1 MILFFLIFFID
12 KSGSYNYNVCTKS
25 TERQDIRLKLK
36 SPANKDEII
45 TEEEEV
51 ALEND
56 FIDTYI
62 KNKKSPLS
70 LLFKLYAR
78 YAKDFAVSMFFY
90 IIKQSPVIVM
100 PIIVSNII
108 NEVAYRNDY
117 TIRNIIINLVVIA
130 ALIIINIPTNALYV
144 KFYSKATRRVEAGL
158 RGAMVRKLQQLSITF
173 HKEMQSGRIQSKLM
187 RDVETVHTFSTQVI
201 TSVPAILVN
210 MITALCIVITK
221 DLSVF
226 FFFLLC
232 IPCDV
237 LLIKIFGKTI
247 KKRNYEFRKGMEST
261 SASLMDMEE
270 MTQITRAHALEETEL
285 KKSALLLKN
294 VAKSGFKLDMVQ
306 AYFGSFTWVTIQVFQ
321 LACLVFSA
329 WKAYQGEILIG
340 DINLFQSYFNSL
352 IGQVSSLIGLL
363 PIISKGLDSVSSIG
377 EILGATDIED
387 NHHKIKISSLKGGY
401 EFQNV
406 SFSYDSELH
415 LINNL
420 NLKINAGE
428 TIAIVGPSGS
438 GKSTLINL
446 AIGFIHAQSG
456 KILVDGNDIESINLR
471 SYRQHIAIVPQSSV
485 LFTGTI
491 RANITYGMD
500 TVSDEQLD
508 NVLKAARLYD
518 FIQTLPNGVD
528 TMLDEHGANLSGGQR
543 QRIAIARAIIRN
555 PSVIIFDEATSA
567 LDTVSEK
574 AIQDAI
580 NDMTKDKTT
589 FIVAHRL
596 STIRN
601 ADRIAV
607 LKQGKCVELG
617 TYEELMALHGEF
629 YEMQMTS
636 EVRNYTPNV

>member
-1 MILFFLIFFID
+1 M
-12 KSGSYNYNVCTKS
+12 KP
-25 TERQDIRLKLK
+25 K

-56 FIDTYI
+56 FIDTYL
-62 KNKKSPLS
+62 KNKKSPIF

-78 YAKDFAVSMFFY
+78 YAKDFAISMFFY
-90 IIKQSPVIVM
+90 LIKQSPVIVM

-108 NEVAYRNDY
+108 NEVVYRSDY
-117 TIRNIIINLVVIA
+117 TFRNIVVNLVVIA
-130 ALIIINIPTNALYV
+130 TLIAINVPTNALYV

-187 RDVETVHTFSTQVI
+187 RDVETVHTFSTQII
-201 TSVPAILVN
+201 TSVPAILIN

-237 LLIKIFGKTI
+237 LLIKVFGKTI
-247 KKRNYEFRKGMEST
+247 KKKNNEFRRGMEST

-270 MTQITRAHALEETEL
+270 MTQITRAHALEETEM
-285 KKSALLLKN
+285 KKTALLLKN
-294 VAKSGFKLDMVQ
+294 IAKSGFKLDMVQ

-363 PIISKGLDSVSSIG
+363 PIISKGLESVSSIG

-387 NHHKIKISSLKGGY
+387 NHHKMKINSLRGEY
-401 EFQNV
+401 EFRNV
-406 SFSYDSELH
+406 SFSYDSEQH
-415 LINNL
+415 LISNL
-420 NLKINAGE
+420 NLKVKAGE

-438 GKSTLINL
+438 GKSTIINL

-456 KILVDGNDIESINLR
+456 EILVDGNNIEDINLR

-491 RANITYGMD
+491 RANITYGLD
-500 TVSDEQLD
+500 TVNDEQLER
-508 NVLKAARLYD
+508 VLKAARLYD
-518 FIQTLPNGVD
+518 FIKTLPNGVD
-528 TMLDEHGANLSGGQR
+528 TMLDEHGENLSGGQK
-543 QRIAIARAIIRN
+543 QRISIARAIIRN

-580 NDMTKDKTT
+580 NDMTKGKTT

-607 LKQGKCVELG
+607 LKNGRCVEIG

-629 YEMQMTS
+629 YEMQTAS
-636 EVRNYTPNV
+636 EVRPI

>member
-1 MILFFLIFFID
+1 M
-12 KSGSYNYNVCTKS
+12 KP
-25 TERQDIRLKLK
+25 K

-56 FIDTYI
+56 FIDTYL
-62 KNKKSPLS
+62 KNKKSPIF

-78 YAKDFAVSMFFY
+78 YAKYFAISMFFY
-90 IIKQSPVIVM
+90 LIKQSPVIVM

-108 NEVAYRNDY
+108 NEVVYRSDY
-117 TIRNIIINLVVIA
+117 TFRNIVVNLVVIA
-130 ALIIINIPTNALYV
+130 TLIAINVPTNALYV

-187 RDVETVHTFSTQVI
+187 RDVETVHTFSTQII
-201 TSVPAILVN
+201 TSVPAILIN

-237 LLIKIFGKTI
+237 LLIKVFGKTI
-247 KKRNYEFRKGMEST
+247 KKKNNEFRRGMEST

-270 MTQITRAHALEETEL
+270 MTQITRAHALEETEM
-285 KKSALLLKN
+285 KKTASLLKN
-294 VAKSGFKLDMVQ
+294 IAKSGFKLDMVQ

-363 PIISKGLDSVSSIG
+363 PIISKGLESVSSIG

-387 NHHKIKISSLKGGY
+387 NRHKMKINSLRGEY
-401 EFQNV
+401 EFKNV
-406 SFSYDSELH
+406 SFSYDSEQH
-415 LINNL
+415 LISNL
-420 NLKINAGE
+420 NLKVKVGE

-438 GKSTLINL
+438 GKSTIINL

-456 KILVDGNDIESINLR
+456 EILVDGNNIEDINLR

-491 RANITYGMD
+491 RANITYGLD
-500 TVSDEQLD
+500 TVNDEQLER
-508 NVLKAARLYD
+508 VLKAARLYD
-518 FIQTLPNGVD
+518 FIKTLPNGVD
-528 TMLDEHGANLSGGQR
+528 TMLDEHGENLSAGQK
-543 QRIAIARAIIRN
+543 QRISIARAIMRN

-574 AIQDAI
+574 AIPDAI
-580 NDMTKDKTT
+580 NDMTKGKTT

-601 ADRIAV
+601 ANRIAV
-607 LKQGKCVELG
+607 LKNGRCVEIG

-629 YEMQMTS
+629 YEMQTAS
-636 EVRNYTPNV
+636 EVRPI

>member
-1 MILFFLIFFID
+1 MQ
-12 KSGSYNYNVCTKS
+12 KYGKAGGAS
-25 TERQDIRLKLK
+25 LKLK
-36 SPANKDEII
+36 SPADKNEII
-45 TEEEEV
+45 TEEEEIE
-51 ALEND
+51 LEND
-56 FIDTYI
+56 FIDTYL
-62 KNKKSPLS
+62 KNKKSPIS
-70 LLFKLYAR
+70 LLFKLYSR

-90 IIKQSPVIVM
+90 LIKQSPVIVM

-108 NEVAYRNDY
+108 NEVVYKNDY
-117 TIRNIIINLVVIA
+117 TLRNIIINLAVIA
-130 ALIIINIPTNALYV
+130 ILIAINVPTNALYV

-187 RDVETVHTFSTQVI
+187 RDVETVHTFSTQII

-237 LLIKIFGKTI
+237 LLIKIFGKAI
-247 KKRNYEFRKGMEST
+247 KKNNNEFRKGMEYT

-270 MTQITRAHALEETEL
+270 MTQITRAHALEGTEI
-285 KKSALLLKN
+285 KKTALLLKN
-294 VAKSGFKLDMVQ
+294 IAKSGFKLDMVQ

-363 PIISKGLDSVSSIG
+363 PIISKGLESLSSIG

-387 NHHKIKISSLKGGY
+387 NHHKIKINFLRGEY
-401 EFQNV
+401 EFKNV
-406 SFSYDSELH
+406 SFSYDSDQH
-415 LINNL
+415 LISGL
-420 NLKINAGE
+420 NLKVHAGE

-446 AIGFIHAQSG
+446 AIGFVHPQSG
-456 KILVDGNDIESINLR
+456 EILVDGNNIENINLQ
-471 SYRQHIAIVPQSSV
+471 SYRRHIAIVPQNSV

-500 TVSDEQLD
+500 TVSDGQLE

-518 FIQTLPNGVD
+518 FIKALPNGVD
-528 TMLDEHGANLSGGQR
+528 TMLDEHGANLSGGQK
-543 QRIAIARAIIRN
+543 QRISIARAIIRN

-580 NDMTKDKTT
+580 NDMTKGKTT

-607 LKQGKCVELG
+607 LKHGKCVELG

-629 YEMQMTS
+629 YKMQTAS
-636 EVRNYTPNV
+636 EVRSV

>member
-1 MILFFLIFFID
+1 
-12 KSGSYNYNVCTKS
+12 
-25 TERQDIRLKLK
+25 
-36 SPANKDEII
+36 
-45 TEEEEV
+45 
-51 ALEND
+51 
-56 FIDTYI
+56 
-62 KNKKSPLS
+62 
-70 LLFKLYAR
+70 
-78 YAKDFAVSMFFY
+78 
-90 IIKQSPVIVM
+90 M

-108 NEVAYRNDY
+108 NEVVYRSDY
-117 TIRNIIINLVVIA
+117 TFRNIVVNLVVIA
-130 ALIIINIPTNALYV
+130 TLIAINVPTNALYV

-187 RDVETVHTFSTQVI
+187 RDVETVHTFSTQII
-201 TSVPAILVN
+201 TSVPAILIN

-237 LLIKIFGKTI
+237 LLIKVFGKTI
-247 KKRNYEFRKGMEST
+247 KKKNNEFRRGMEST

-270 MTQITRAHALEETEL
+270 MTQITRAHALEETEM
-285 KKSALLLKN
+285 KKTASLLKN
-294 VAKSGFKLDMVQ
+294 IAKSGFKLDMVQ

-363 PIISKGLDSVSSIG
+363 PIISKGLESVSSIG

-387 NHHKIKISSLKGGY
+387 NRHKMKINSLRGEY
-401 EFQNV
+401 EFKNV
-406 SFSYDSELH
+406 SFSYDSEQH
-415 LINNL
+415 LISNL
-420 NLKINAGE
+420 NLKVKVGE

-438 GKSTLINL
+438 GKSTIINL

-456 KILVDGNDIESINLR
+456 EILVDGNNIEDINLR

-491 RANITYGMD
+491 RANITYGLD
-500 TVSDEQLD
+500 TVNDEQLER
-508 NVLKAARLYD
+508 VLKAARLYD
-518 FIQTLPNGVD
+518 FIKTLPNGVD
-528 TMLDEHGANLSGGQR
+528 TMLDEHGENLSGGQK
-543 QRIAIARAIIRN
+543 QRISIARAIIRN

-580 NDMTKDKTT
+580 NDMTKGKTT

-601 ADRIAV
+601 ANRIAV
-607 LKQGKCVELG
+607 LKNGRCVEIG

-629 YEMQMTS
+629 YEMQTAS
-636 EVRNYTPNV
+636 EVRPI

>member
-1 MILFFLIFFID
+1 M
-12 KSGSYNYNVCTKS
+12 
-25 TERQDIRLKLK
+25 KLK

-108 NEVAYRNDY
+108 NEVAYRSDY

-130 ALIIINIPTNALYV
+130 ALIIINVPTNALYV

-247 KKRNYEFRKGMEST
+247 KKKNYEFRKGMEST

-387 NHHKIKISSLKGGY
+387 NHHKIKISSLNGEY
-401 EFQNV
+401 EFRNV
-406 SFSYDSELH
+406 SFSYDSEQH

-456 KILVDGNDIESINLR
+456 TILVDGNDIESINLR

-636 EVRNYTPNV
+636 EIRNYTPNI

>member
-1 MILFFLIFFID
+1 M
-12 KSGSYNYNVCTKS
+12 YNYNVCTKS

-130 ALIIINIPTNALYV
+130 ALIIINVPTNALYV

-247 KKRNYEFRKGMEST
+247 KKKNYEFRKGMEST

-329 WKAYQGEILIG
+329 WKAYHGEILIG

-387 NHHKIKISSLKGGY
+387 NHHKIKISSLKGEY

-406 SFSYDSELH
+406 SFSYDSEQH

-456 KILVDGNDIESINLR
+456 KILVDGNDIENINLR

>member
-1 MILFFLIFFID
+1 M
-12 KSGSYNYNVCTKS
+12 KP
-25 TERQDIRLKLK
+25 K

-56 FIDTYI
+56 FIDTYL
-62 KNKKSPLS
+62 KNKKSPIF

-78 YAKDFAVSMFFY
+78 YAKDFAISMFFY
-90 IIKQSPVIVM
+90 LIKQSPVIVM

-108 NEVAYRNDY
+108 NEVVYRSDY
-117 TIRNIIINLVVIA
+117 TFRNIVVNLVVIA
-130 ALIIINIPTNALYV
+130 TLIAINVPTNALYV

-187 RDVETVHTFSTQVI
+187 RDVETVHTFSTQII
-201 TSVPAILVN
+201 TSVPAILIN

-226 FFFLLC
+226 FFFLMC

-237 LLIKIFGKTI
+237 LLIKVFGKTI
-247 KKRNYEFRKGMEST
+247 KKKNNEFRRGMEST

-270 MTQITRAHALEETEL
+270 MTQITRAHALEETEM
-285 KKSALLLKN
+285 KKTASLLKN
-294 VAKSGFKLDMVQ
+294 IAKSGFKLDMVQ

-363 PIISKGLDSVSSIG
+363 PIISKGLESVSSIG

-387 NHHKIKISSLKGGY
+387 NRHKMKINSLRGEY
-401 EFQNV
+401 EFKNV
-406 SFSYDSELH
+406 SFSYDSEQH
-415 LINNL
+415 LISNL
-420 NLKINAGE
+420 NLKVKVGE

-438 GKSTLINL
+438 GKSTIINL

-456 KILVDGNDIESINLR
+456 EILVDGNNIEDINLR

-491 RANITYGMD
+491 RANITYGLD
-500 TVSDEQLD
+500 TVNDEQLER
-508 NVLKAARLYD
+508 VLKAARLYD
-518 FIQTLPNGVD
+518 FIKTLPNGVD
-528 TMLDEHGANLSGGQR
+528 TMLDEHGENLSGGQK
-543 QRIAIARAIIRN
+543 QRISIARAIIRN

-580 NDMTKDKTT
+580 NDMTKGKTT

-601 ADRIAV
+601 ANRIAV
-607 LKQGKCVELG
+607 LKNGRCVEIG

-629 YEMQMTS
+629 YEMQTAS
-636 EVRNYTPNV
+636 EVRPI

>member
-1 MILFFLIFFID
+1 MNPLYCKCKKYYKAGGAFL
-12 KSGSYNYNVCTKS
+12 KP
-25 TERQDIRLKLK
+25 K

-56 FIDTYI
+56 FIDTYL
-62 KNKKSPLS
+62 KNKKSPIF

-78 YAKDFAVSMFFY
+78 YAKYFAISMFFY
-90 IIKQSPVIVM
+90 LIKQSPVIVM

-108 NEVAYRNDY
+108 NEVVYRSDY
-117 TIRNIIINLVVIA
+117 TFRNIVVNLVVIA
-130 ALIIINIPTNALYV
+130 TLIAINVPTNALYV

-187 RDVETVHTFSTQVI
+187 RDVETVHTFSTQII
-201 TSVPAILVN
+201 TSVPAILIN

-237 LLIKIFGKTI
+237 LLIKVFGKTI
-247 KKRNYEFRKGMEST
+247 KKKNNEFRRGMEST

-270 MTQITRAHALEETEL
+270 MTQITRAHALEETEM
-285 KKSALLLKN
+285 KKTASLLKN
-294 VAKSGFKLDMVQ
+294 IAKSGFKLDMVQ

-363 PIISKGLDSVSSIG
+363 PIISKGLESVSSIG

-387 NHHKIKISSLKGGY
+387 NRHKMKINSLRGEY
-401 EFQNV
+401 EFKNV
-406 SFSYDSELH
+406 SFSYDSEQH
-415 LINNL
+415 LISNL
-420 NLKINAGE
+420 NLKVKVGE

-438 GKSTLINL
+438 GKSTIINL

-456 KILVDGNDIESINLR
+456 EILVDGNNIEDINLR

-491 RANITYGMD
+491 RANITYGLD
-500 TVSDEQLD
+500 TVNDEQLER
-508 NVLKAARLYD
+508 VLKAARLYD
-518 FIQTLPNGVD
+518 FIKTLPNGVD
-528 TMLDEHGANLSGGQR
+528 TMLDEHGENLSGGQK
-543 QRIAIARAIIRN
+543 QRISIARAIIRN

-580 NDMTKDKTT
+580 NDMTKGKTT

-601 ADRIAV
+601 ANRIAV
-607 LKQGKCVELG
+607 LKNGRCVEIG

-629 YEMQMTS
+629 YEMQTAS
-636 EVRNYTPNV
+636 EVRPI